1 VVRGQVLHYDILT
14 TVAGGQIAGRG
25 KRVSGLVVG
34 AGAGL
39 AHLRERVERA
49 AVDHGVDLKTEDE
62 RGVPRGRLREG
73 EPDMLASRGTEVRP
87 ENVGLQDLT
96 PSNQD
101 EASCLGSGRPPS
113 AWFSSAQA
121 LELLQR
127 DGELAQDLV
136 EERRPDL
143 AAGVQRDGHRS
154 PVRVIP
160 PLVASRLAPLE
171 NPSRRATR
179 WKSSAVALG
188 IHDFGG
194 VLGELGSSLEE
205 FLGDHVEDVAE
216 LRQGLL
222 AGRHQRVTP
231 CDGRDLGDP
240 GSVALA
246 IQDDLVDVQAPV
258 LTHRSSMAPSVMG

>member
-1 VVRGQVLHYDILT
+1 MIGAFLRGGGDPVKILF
-14 TVAGGQIAGRG
+14 
-25 KRVSGLVVG
+25 
-34 AGAGL
+34 
-39 AHLRERVERA
+39 ERRRRPRA
-49 AVDHGVDLKTEDE
+49 
-62 RGVPRGRLREG
+62 RW
-73 EPDMLASRGTEVRP
+73 
-87 ENVGLQDLT
+87 
-96 PSNQD
+96 PS
-101 EASCLGSGRPPS
+101 P
-113 AWFSSAQA
+113 WFSSAQA

-160 PLVASRLAPLE
+160 PLVASRLAPPDE
-171 NPSRRATR
+171 PSRRATR

-231 CDGRDLGDP
+231 RDGRYLGDP
-240 GSVALA
+240 GSVVLA
-246 IQDDLVDVQAPV
+246 IKDDLVDVQAPV
-258 LTHRSSMAPSVMG
+258 LTRGSNIALSVMA